1 MKSIESSKRMY
12 PPLSV
17 KDFHYISKQS
27 GIPLTA
33 LESIY
38 GKCPID
44 DEKHRVLIRL
54 KGKNCGLGYWRCFR
68 LELSRVTK
76 VEGFILDKD
85 CGIIVGGNSHSTV
98 NREEL

>member
-1 MKSIESSKRMY
+1 MY

-54 KGKNCGLGYWRCFR
+54 KGK
-68 LELSRVTK
+68 
-76 VEGFILDKD
+76 
-85 CGIIVGGNSHSTV
+85 IVD
-98 NREEL
+98 

>member
-1 MKSIESSKRMY
+1 MRLLFARWCLSVVSALAGVIRKKKEARVVLWKNRPMKSIESSKRMY

-17 KDFHYISKQS
+17 KDFHHISKQS

-38 GKCPID
+38 GKCSID

-54 KGKNCGLGYWRCFR
+54 KGK
-68 LELSRVTK
+68 
-76 VEGFILDKD
+76 
-85 CGIIVGGNSHSTV
+85 IVD
-98 NREEL
+98 